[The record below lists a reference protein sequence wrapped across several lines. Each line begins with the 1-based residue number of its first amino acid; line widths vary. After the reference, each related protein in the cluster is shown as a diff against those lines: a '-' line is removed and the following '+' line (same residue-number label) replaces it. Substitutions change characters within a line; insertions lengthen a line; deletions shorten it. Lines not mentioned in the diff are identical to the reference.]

1 MEKPSLAMLLM
12 ASTALGAAP
21 LSAQQMPDSGENEP
35 ATEAEGGP
43 QADISIPG
51 GGLSGQDIVVI
62 GRHIPNPI
70 RATPSVVS
78 VLSMEDMSRG
88 GEGDIAGAL
97 KRVTGLSV
105 VGGKYVYVRGLGE
118 RYSLALLN
126 GLPIPSPE
134 PLRRVVP
141 LDIFPTDILAS
152 TMVQKSYSVNFPGEF
167 GGGVINL
174 TTRAIPEESFLNIS
188 GSVGGNTETTLQTG
202 YTYYGSRT
210 DWTGF
215 DNGARSIPT
224 PLANAMSAG
233 KLIGPATFSP
243 DELKTIT
250 ASLSNANTNLIQ
262 RNDDIP
268 ANFSV
273 GFTGGKS
280 WDIGESRIGLIFSG
294 NWSNEWETRGG
305 LQQSVTGISVVD
317 GEQVLIPNQDY
328 QFMSTENRVKVNALV
343 GIGAEFGEHSVRL
356 TNVFIRDTLKEARI
370 QNGINEINVG
380 SDRVSRNYTSWFNR
394 QLFSTSAVGDFNFG
408 DFHVDLRGT
417 WAKSHRKS
425 PYERVNS
432 YRYSEEYGD
441 YFNDLRTNGTGSTIA
456 FSNLGDEIW
465 AGGVDLAWD
474 APTARPLT
482 VTAGYAY
489 TDNTRSAVRRDFTY
503 ESNSILPAEVS
514 QQRPDYL
521 LSDFN
526 VYNFGVRLRES
537 SGALGAAAYDAGL
550 EVHAGYGQIEAE
562 LADGLRVT
570 AGVRYEDGKMF
581 VTPLDLFGTGAG
593 SEVLLPT
600 RIENSY
606 WLPAATVTWNFAE
619 DMQLRFSGS
628 KTIAR
633 PQFRELARQTYLD
646 TDTDRTSFGNPF
658 LVDSELVNVEG
669 RYEWYMGRD
678 ERLQVGAFWKKI
690 DRPIETVSFQQ
701 GGTVYTTFANAPEA
715 TLYGA
720 EAEVQKFI
728 PLDAGGWLTDR
739 RILLSGNYTY
749 TKSEIKVGEGD
760 VTYPVN
766 AGGGERPA
774 TDLFTDGEAMTGQS
788 DHIGNVQIGLQ
799 REGTLS
805 EQTLLFT
812 YASTRVAQRGPGATP
827 DIIEKPGI
835 RLDLVLR
842 EEIDFGSFPLELKF
856 EARNLTGTG
865 FREYQELG
873 ASRIYTNKYDLGR
886 SFSFGVTAKF

>member
-12 ASTALGAAP
+12 ATTALSAAP
-21 LSAQQMPDSGENEP
+21 LSAQQQTP
-35 ATEAEGGP
+35 EGSP
-43 QADISIPG
+43 QTDVSIPG
-51 GGLSGQDIVVI
+51 GGISGDEIVVI
-62 GRHIPNPI
+62 GRHIPDPI

-141 LDIFPTDILAS
+141 LDIFPTDLLSS

-174 TTRAIPEESFLNIS
+174 TTRAIPEESFLNVS
-188 GSVGGNTETTLQTG
+188 ASVGGNTETTLQRG
-202 YTYYGSRT
+202 YTYYGSKS

-215 DNGARSIPT
+215 DNGARGIPN
-224 PLANAMSAG
+224 PLRNAMNSG
-233 KLIGPATFSP
+233 NLIGPGNFNREDLAR
-243 DELKTIT
+243 IT
-250 ASLSNANTNLIQ
+250 ASLQNANTNVMQI
-262 RNDDIP
+262 NDDIP
-268 ANFSV
+268 ANFSL

-280 WDIGESRIGLIFSG
+280 WDIGESRLGLIFSG

-305 LQQSVTGISVVD
+305 IQQSVTGISLVD
-317 GEQVLIPNQDY
+317 GVETLLPTEDY

-343 GIGAEFGEHSVRL
+343 GLGAEFGEHSIRL

-370 QNGINEINVG
+370 QNGFNHANVG
-380 SDRVSRNYTSWFNR
+380 SDRLSRNYTSWFNR

-425 PYERVNS
+425 PYERMNS
-432 YRYSEEYGD
+432 YRYMRVTGTEESAYQ
-441 YFNDLRTNGTGSTIA
+441 NDLRTNGASSTIA
-456 FSNLGDEIW
+456 FSNLSDEIW
-465 AGGVDLAWD
+465 AGGIDLAWD
-474 APTARPLT
+474 APTARPIT
-482 VTAGYAY
+482 ISAGYAY
-489 TDNTRSAVRRDFTY
+489 TDNTRDATRRDFIY
-503 ESNSILPAEVS
+503 RSYDLLPGEVA

-521 LSDFN
+521 LSDYN
-526 VYNFGVRLRES
+526 VYTYGVHLVES
-537 SGALGAAAYDAGL
+537 SGAQGAAAYEAGL
-550 EVHAGYGQIEAE
+550 KVHAGYGQVEAE
-562 LADGLRVT
+562 LADGLRIT

-581 VTPLDLFGTGAG
+581 VTPLDLFGGGAFLHP
-593 SEVLLPT
+593 S

-606 WLPAATVTWNFAE
+606 WLPAGTLTWNFAE
-619 DMQLRFSGS
+619 DMQLRFSAS

-658 LVDSELVNVEG
+658 LIDSELINLEA

-690 DRPIETVSFQQ
+690 DNPIETVSYSQTNNIF
-701 GGTVYTTFANAPEA
+701 TTFANAPA
-715 TLYGA
+715 AKLYGA
-720 EAEVQKFI
+720 EAELQKFF
-728 PLDAGGWLTDR
+728 PLGGDGFFSGR
-739 RILLSGNYTY
+739 RILTAANYTF
-749 TKSEIKVGEGD
+749 TNSKLNVGADD
-760 VTYPVN
+760 VTWPVY
-766 AGGGERPA
+766 AGGDPVPA
-774 TDLFTDGEAMTGQS
+774 SDLFTDGEAMTGQS
-788 DHIGNVQIGLQ
+788 DHIGNFQLGLQ
-799 REGTLS
+799 HEDRLS

-812 YASTRVAQRGPGATP
+812 YASKRVAERGPGAVP
-827 DIIEKPGI
+827 DIVERPGI

-842 EEIDFGSFPLELKF
+842 EEVSLGSLPLELKF

-873 ASRIYTNKYDLGR
+873 ASRIYNNRYDLGR
-886 SFSFGVTAKF
+886 SFSFGMTAKF